1 MRLLQGVKR
10 RKRENDKMK
19 HHEIIEKMTLEDKI
33 ALCSGKD
40 FWHTKDMPQYDLP
53 DIMMCDGPHGLRK
66 QEAEADMLG
75 VNESVPATCFP
86 TAVTTGASWN
96 VDLMQRIGKA
106 IAEEALANQ
115 VSIVLG
121 PGANIKRNPLC
132 GRNFEYISEDPYLAG
147 KMAAGF
153 IRGVEEEGVATSL
166 KHFAGNS
173 QETKRFTSDSVI
185 DERTLREIYLTAFEI
200 AVKEGRPSTV
210 MCAYNKING
219 IHCSDNKE
227 LLTDIL
233 REEWGFD
240 GMVVTDWGAMN
251 DRIEGF
257 KAGCDLNM
265 PGGSDYME
273 KDVAEAVRAGRLSE
287 SAIDKSAD
295 RMIDLILRSD
305 KNLKKDATYDKE
317 KHHALARE
325 AACEG
330 MVLLKNQDRILPI
343 AEGKKVALIGKM
355 AEKIRYQGAGSSH
368 INPTKISQPIDAIAH
383 TAFALGCDERGN
395 TTDALLSEA
404 RQAAKEADIAIV
416 FAGLTEVYESEGFDR
431 ADMQMPKG
439 HVRMIEAVA
448 EANPNTIVVLMCGSV
463 VECPWADKVKGILYA
478 GLSGQAGAEAIADIL
493 YGRVNP
499 SGKLAESWTEKY
511 EDCISAKDYAK
522 EKDALYQEGLYVGY
536 RYYDS
541 AGKNVR
547 FPFGYGLSYT
557 TFSYDDLQI
566 QEMGQSQYRVTCKVT
581 NTGDCPGQ
589 EVVQLYVAAVD
600 SKVFRPAKELKAFA
614 KVALEPGQTKEVSM
628 TLDTRS
634 FAIYLGQTYVDA
646 MTSEAGLD
654 KGWILPKGRYN
665 IMIGSSSRKIE
676 LMETIAVDGVDLEA
690 PAWQKGSWYET
701 LAGQPDTK
709 EFKKILGYSY
719 VEQRHHKG
727 EFTLEDTVEEM
738 KEESLIMKIMYKAT
752 EMVVKKGMGGRITE
766 DNEADFHMMM
776 ASSAGSP
783 IRSMMISGGIKGG
796 VMPGM
801 VDMANGH
808 FFRGLGRM
816 MGIVK

>member
-1 MRLLQGVKR
+1 
-10 RKRENDKMK
+10 MK
-19 HHEIIEKMTLEDKI
+19 YQDIIEKMTLEDKV

-40 FWHTKDMPQYDLP
+40 FWHTKDMAQYDLP
-53 DIMMCDGPHGLRK
+53 SIMMCDGPHGLRK

-75 VNESVPATCFP
+75 VNASVPATCFP
-86 TAVTTGASWN
+86 TAVTTGSSWN
-96 VDLMQRIGKA
+96 VDLMQRIGEA

-121 PGANIKRNPLC
+121 PGANMKRNPLC

-153 IRGVEEEGVATSL
+153 IRGVEEKGVASSL

-173 QETKRFTSDSVI
+173 QETKRFTSDSLI

-200 AVKEGRPSTV
+200 AVKEGKPSTV

-219 IHCSDNKE
+219 THCSDNRE

-251 DRIEGF
+251 DRIRGF
-257 KAGCDLNM
+257 AAGCDLNM

-273 KDVAEAVRAGRLSE
+273 EDVAKAVRAGRLSE
-287 SAIDKSAD
+287 SDIDKSAD
-295 RMIDLILRSD
+295 RMIDLILNST
-305 KNLKKDATYDKE
+305 KNLKKDATYDKDA
-317 KHHALARE
+317 HHALAKE

-330 MVLLKNQDRILPI
+330 MVLLKNQDRILPMT
-343 AEGKKVALIGKM
+343 EGKKVALIGKM

-368 INPTKISQPIDAIAH
+368 INPTKISQPVDVIAH
-383 TAFALGCDERGN
+383 SALAMGCDERGN
-395 TTDALLSEA
+395 TTEALLSEA
-404 RQAAKEADIAIV
+404 KQAAKEADVALV
-416 FAGLTEVYESEGFDR
+416 FAGLTENYESEGFDR
-431 ADMQMPKG
+431 ADMKMPKG
-439 HVRMIEAVA
+439 HVQMIEAVA

-499 SGKLAESWTEKY
+499 SGKLAETWIEKY
-511 EDCISAKDYAK
+511 EDCICAKDYAK

-541 AGKNVR
+541 ADKKVR

-557 TFSYDDLQI
+557 TFSYDNLHVRKIGVNKYQ
-566 QEMGQSQYRVTCKVT
+566 VTCEVT
-581 NTGDCPGQ
+581 NIGDLTGQ
-589 EVVQLYVAAVD
+589 EVVQLYVAAVN
-600 SKVFRPAKELKAFA
+600 SKIFRPAKELKAFA

-628 TLDTRS
+628 TLDARS
-634 FAIYLGQTYVDA
+634 FSIYLGQTYVDA
-646 MTSEAGLD
+646 MPSASGLD

-690 PAWQKGSWYET
+690 PVWQKGSWYES
-701 LAGQPDTK
+701 LDGQPTRE
-709 EFKKILGYSY
+709 EFEQVLGYAY
-719 VEQRHHKG
+719 EPIRHHKG
-727 EFTLEDTVEEM
+727 QFTMEDTVEEM
-738 KEESLIMKIMYKAT
+738 QEEALIMKIMYKAT
-752 EMVVKKGMGGRITE
+752 EMVVKKGMGGKITE
-766 DNEADFHMMM
+766 ENEAEFRMMM
-776 ASSAGSP
+776 SSSAGSP
-783 IRSMMISGGIKGG
+783 LRSMMISGGIKGG

-801 VDMANGH
+801 LDMANGH

-816 MGIVK
+816 MGLVK